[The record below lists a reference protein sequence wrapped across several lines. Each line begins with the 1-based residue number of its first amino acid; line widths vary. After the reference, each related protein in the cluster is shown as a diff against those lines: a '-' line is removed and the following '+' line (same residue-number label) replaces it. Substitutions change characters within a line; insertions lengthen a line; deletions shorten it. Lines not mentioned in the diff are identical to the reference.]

1 MPASPV
7 SADEIAALVAAEV
20 TYGAGPPALG
30 PFDLSLRAGEIV
42 ALVGASGCGK
52 STTLRLLAGLEAATK
67 GVVRRAAGRGET
79 SMVFQSPTLA
89 PWLSAEDN
97 VSVPM
102 ELAGVGRAVARTHAA
117 AALRRVGLGEALKA
131 RPAQLSGGMAMRAAL
146 ARALVTGPKVLLLDE
161 PFAALDEIT
170 RRALADDL
178 LELWNTERPAIVFVT
193 HNVEEAVYMAGRV
206 VVMTLRP
213 GRAAAEIAVAAPL
226 PRPENFRTTTLFREA
241 AEAVSA
247 ELALAMGGPR

>member
-1 MPASPV
+1 M
-7 SADEIAALVAAEV
+7 VAAEV
-20 TYGAGPPALG
+20 TYDAGPPALG

-161 PFAALDEIT
+161 PFAA
-170 RRALADDL
+170 
-178 LELWNTERPAIVFVT
+178 
-193 HNVEEAVYMAGRV
+193 G
-206 VVMTLRP
+206 
-213 GRAAAEIAVAAPL
+213 
-226 PRPENFRTTTLFREA
+226 
-241 AEAVSA
+241 
-247 ELALAMGGPR
+247 